1 MHPYRPD
8 IDLSQQEVY
17 RERVQHNADVL
28 VTLLRE
34 VAADVPALQ
43 DRYTYRV
50 VDRERGYAGI
60 GADIEFYGV
69 EPSRVDDAAD
79 AAEADAVV
87 ETWLAPDR
95 IERAV
100 QGEDAL
106 ERVVEDVL
114 EHERYV
120 NWSRRPE
127 TVL

>member
-8 IDLSQQEVY
+8 VDLSQEAVY
-17 RERVQHNADVL
+17 RRRVQHNADVL

-34 VAADVPALQ
+34 VAADVPAIH
-43 DRYTYRV
+43 DRYTHRV

-60 GADIEFYGV
+60 GADIELYGV
-69 EPSRVDDAAD
+69 EPYRVDDAGD

-95 IERAV
+95 IKREV
-100 QGEDAL
+100 QGEGAL

-114 EHERYV
+114 EHESHV
-120 NWSRRPE
+120 NWSRKPE